1 MDFQNVLEIHLN
13 CMKQKRLD
21 EFLAT
26 VLLETVTV
34 ILPNG
39 TMIADRDGFIKLHQ
53 DWFSDTDWTLEF
65 KVLRIEESA
74 EMSYALVSV
83 DYQDLDSKGS
93 PVCLNYYLNLIFKKV
108 DETWLMIHDQ
118 NTIFTKK

>member
-1 MDFQNVLEIHLN
+1 MDFKKVLEIHLN
-13 CMKQKRLD
+13 CMKQKKLD

-26 VLLETVTV
+26 VQLDAVTV

-39 TMIADRDGFIKLHQ
+39 TMIAGRDGFIKLHQ
-53 DWFSDTDWTLEF
+53 DWFSDADWTLEF
-65 KVLRIEESA
+65 QILRIEESA

-93 PVCLNYYLNLIFKKV
+93 PVYLNYYLNLIFKKI
-108 DETWLMIHDQ
+108 DETWLLIHDQ